1 MKLHKILFLII
12 CILLVI
18 VTYDIGATNG
28 KKVKKKKKKKKKKTD
43 DLGLGGTAPV
53 LVCTA
58 CTRVIGRIG
67 VDVTKRLEKNDQWSK
82 GLKSKYNTMLQAA
95 CANREDFPLNNE
107 IFVKGCAIFMSKYKK
122 AALKKISNHLN
133 PKADEF
139 EEDIVEKEFCTD
151 LGACPNGMRTIDE
164 HMNSP

>member
-1 MKLHKILFLII
+1 M
-12 CILLVI
+12 
-18 VTYDIGATNG
+18 T
-28 KKVKKKKKKKKKKTD
+28 
-43 DLGLGGTAPV
+43 LGWGV
-53 LVCTA
+53 QHQFWSVHSMYA
-58 CTRVIGRIG
+58 CHWAIG

-95 CANREDFPLNNE
+95 QCANREDFPLNNE

-139 EEDIVEKEFCTD
+139 EKKT
-151 LGACPNGMRTIDE
+151 
-164 HMNSP
+164 